1 MTFHSFPLFQDPLE
15 AAEPLPALP
24 GRAGD
29 GAGADEDGAPAA
41 AVRERRGRGGGL
53 GSGLV
58 PQLGLVD
65 VVVDVV
71 RAEDGGAGEGGRA
84 PHIPV
89 GPGITE
95 RLSNDTG

>member
-1 MTFHSFPLFQDPLE
+1 MFQDPLE

-24 GRAGD
+24 GRARD

-41 AVRERRGRGGGL
+41 AVRERRGRRGGGGGL
-53 GSGLV
+53 VV

-65 VVVDVV
+65 VVVDDVG
-71 RAEDGGAGEGGRA
+71 AEDGGAGEGGRA

-95 RLSNDTG
+95 RLFNDTG